1 MAKSRKGLFVG
12 LPNRDYRLF
21 LGSIGSRLCR
31 MPYANFLERQGEV
44 VGRIY
49 LPRTR
54 VNKRR

>member
-31 MPYANFLERQGEV
+31 MPYANLAENVIAENAG
-44 VGRIY
+44 
-49 LPRTR
+49 
-54 VNKRR
+54 